1 MNHCV
6 QYDCDESLCSDHD
19 VVKVVMDNY
28 VLYGPNGDAIGGGR
42 DTITAITPL
51 QGITPLQHY
60 RGVMEC
66 NACNAM

>member
-42 DTITAITPL
+42 DTITPL
-51 QGITPLQHY
+51 QPLHHY
-60 RGVMEC
+60 RALHHYSITGV
-66 NACNAM
+66 